1 MENNAI
7 INTRLEQLLNVM
19 DARAYVNIFNK
30 ELSKDERLIRSEKLY
45 RLIADDEFLSQ
56 FGSFKVVGLSV
67 TLGVISI
74 LIEEA

>member
-1 MENNAI
+1 MKNSTI
-7 INTRLEQLLNVM
+7 LSTLEELLNVM
-19 DARAYVNIFNK
+19 DARAHVNIFNK

-45 RLIADDEFLSQ
+45 CLIADNEFLSQ

-67 TLGVISI
+67 ALGVTSI